1 MMATA
6 FLHLLWRDLWVTLR
20 TWPTF
25 LAMTLLQPI
34 FFLFI
39 FGRLL
44 PMLGQANAGYG
55 VLFLPGI
62 ISLTTVLT

>member
-1 MMATA
+1 MIATA
-6 FLHLLWRDLWVTLR
+6 FMQLLWRDLWVTLR

-25 LAMTLLQPI
+25 LAMTLLQPL

-44 PMLGQANAGYG
+44 PMLGQVDARYSVA
-55 VLFLPGI
+55 F
-62 ISLTTVLT
+62 